1 MSDCCSQSSGRRT
14 NTLHFSE
21 LCQYSVS
28 EKKFPKVVKWLD
40 RVREASKDHY
50 EEAYEFINKK
60 SKQAAEQAKQAVD
73 QAKPVTAKAKL

>member
-1 MSDCCSQSSGRRT
+1 M
-14 NTLHFSE
+14 
-21 LCQYSVS
+21 
-28 EKKFPKVVKWLD
+28 D

>member
-1 MSDCCSQSSGRRT
+1 M
-14 NTLHFSE
+14 
-21 LCQYSVS
+21 
-28 EKKFPKVVKWLD
+28 D

-73 QAKPVTAKAKL
+73 QAKQAVDQAKPVTAKAKL